1 MTNQVGFL
9 APLVL
14 GGGDGGDFFQFWIVS
29 KGRFDVQLG
38 SLRE

>member
-14 GGGDGGDFFQFWIVS
+14 GGGDGDGGDFCSVL
-29 KGRFDVQLG
+29 DCVQG
-38 SLRE
+38 